1 MTARFPFFW
10 AVYKKE
16 LRSYFDTLTAYV
28 VTIVVLL
35 ISGYLFASPLFLQNQ
50 ANVSGF
56 VEVAPLLFTFFIP
69 AITMRLYAEEYRA
82 GTIEI
87 LSSLPVQDVETL
99 IAKYAGALTLISF
112 MLAGTSA
119 YALTV
124 KVLGRPD
131 TGGLFGS
138 YVGLWLT
145 AALLSSVGIWASS
158 LTRNQIVAFI
168 LAFLVSFALFLVGK
182 VNMFVPPSLAAVTD
196 FLGLD
201 SHLDNIS
208 RGVID
213 TRDLVYYLGMSAFFL
228 YAAYLRVNARRA
240 R

>member
-1 MTARFPFFW
+1 MIERFPFFW

-35 ISGYLFASPLFLQNQ
+35 ISGYLFASPLFIQNQ

-69 AITMRLYAEEYRA
+69 AVTMRLYAEEYRS
-82 GTIEI
+82 GTMEI
-87 LSSLPVQDVETL
+87 LTSLPVHDVETL
-99 IAKYAGALTLISF
+99 IAKYAGAMSLISF
-112 MLAGTSA
+112 MLAGTLTF
-119 YALTV
+119 ALSV
-124 KVLGRPD
+124 KLLGRPD
-131 TGGLFGS
+131 MGALIGS
-138 YVGLWLT
+138 YLGLWLT
-145 AALLSSVGIWASS
+145 SALLASVGIWASS

-168 LAFLVSFALFLVGK
+168 LAFLVCFALFLVGK
-182 VNMFVPPSLAAVTD
+182 VHLFLPPAWAGVAG

-201 SHLDNIS
+201 SHLDNMS

-213 TRDLVYYLGMSAFFL
+213 TRDLLYYLGISAFFI
-228 YAAYLRVNARRA
+228 YATFLKVDARRA

>member
-1 MTARFPFFW
+1 MTDRIPFFW
-10 AVYKKE
+10 AVYRKE
-16 LRSYFDTLTAYV
+16 LWSYFDTLTAYV

-50 ANVSGF
+50 ASVSGF

-87 LSSLPVQDVETL
+87 LSSLPVQDAEIL

-112 MLAGTSA
+112 MLVGTLV

-124 KVLGRPD
+124 SVLGRPD
-131 TGGLFGS
+131 MGGLFGS
-138 YVGLWLT
+138 YLGLWLT
-145 AALLSSVGIWASS
+145 AALLCSVGIWASS

-182 VNMFVPPSLAAVTD
+182 VHLFVPPSLAAVTD
-196 FLGLD
+196 FLGFD

-213 TRDLVYYLGMSAFFL
+213 TRDLLYYLGISAFFL
-228 YAAYLRVNARRA
+228 YATYLRVNVRRM